1 MHYATNIHEDKYAP
15 DDDDAVAPECI
26 TDNPRWVL
34 MEPREQRDLYYLMML
49 SAVNSIYHWWQM
61 NET

>member
-34 MEPREQRDLYYLMML
+34 MEPREQ
-49 SAVNSIYHWWQM
+49 
-61 NET
+61 ETCII